1 MEPPPQPSAMDAL
14 HEAGIHAA
22 VALQAGPPWLGQ
34 FWLLLTSHLD
44 PNSIYTVCFP
54 LARGLDEHVSLM
66 VLWIALVAEWLNVVL
81 KWFLFGERP
90 YWWIHES
97 GLSEREQLPLRQFP
111 VTCETG
117 PGSPSG
123 HCMIL
128 GAALWPIVTALSKA
142 VSRYTRSRLLRLVPF
157 LLYLLLLVAMGLSR
171 IFVLAHF
178 PHQVISGSLAGSLLP
193 ADGSGA
199 APERAGPARIGH
211 SRGAG
216 PGLVPPPGQRPLLG
230 ARLAAARDA
239 ALVLAVPGER
249 QRAGAGPGRP
259 APPEPPR
266 RRGAAGAGAAPGQ
279 RHAGAAGS
287 GHAAQAAQE
296 RRQRPVVPERGCPL
310 RPGAR
315 AGGIPAAPAH
325 PHPPAAPGD
334 PLDPPPVSGMGGI
347 CSQFIPTCPR
357 DPQIEQGVS
366 ALLPVH
372 SHTPFTPG
380 TLKPNWGSPLLS
392 QFILTLPF
400 LQGPPN

>member
-22 VALQAGPPWLGQ
+22 VALQAGPPWLEQ
-34 FWLLLTSHLD
+34 IWLFLSSQLD

-111 VTCETG
+111 ITCETG

-142 VSRYTRSRLLRLVPF
+142 LSRYTRSRLLRLIPF
-157 LLYLLLLVAMGLSR
+157 LLYILLLVAMGLSR
-171 IFVLAHF
+171 VFVLAHF
-178 PHQVISGSLAGSLLP
+178 PHQVITGSLAGPLLP
-193 ADGSGA
+193 ADGAGA
-199 APERAGPARIGH
+199 APERAGPARAGH
-211 SRGAG
+211 GRGPG
-216 PGLVPPPGQRPLLG
+216 PGLVPPPGQLPVLG
-230 ARLAAARDA
+230 SNLAATGDA
-239 ALVLAVPGER
+239 TLGLAVPGER
-249 QRAGAGPGRP
+249 QRPGAGPGRQ
-259 APPEPPR
+259 APPEPPG

-279 RHAGAAGS
+279 RHAGAAGP
-287 GHAAQAAQE
+287 GRAAQAAQE
-296 RRQRPVVPERGCPL
+296 RRHGPVVPERGCPL

-315 AGGIPAAPAH
+315 AGGLPPAPAH
-325 PHPPAAPGD
+325 PHPPEVPGN
-334 PLDPPPVSGMGGI
+334 PLDHTPEWWGVRGI
-347 CSQFIPTCPR
+347 CCRFVSTCTGTPKLSR
-357 DPQIEQGVS
+357 GC
-366 ALLPVH
+366 LLCC
-372 SHTPFTPG
+372 
-380 TLKPNWGSPLLS
+380 
-392 QFILTLPF
+392 QFILTLLLP
-400 LQGPPN
+400 QGPPN